1 MKSVFLTVTGA
12 VGSFIAAALG
22 GWDAA
27 VITLIVFM
35 CIDFITGWI
44 VAVVFKKSHKTE
56 SGGYSSA
63 IGVKGLCKKFMV
75 FLLVVVANR
84 LDKQIGASYVR
95 DFVCIAYIF
104 NEGMSIIENAALM
117 GVPIPKPLKKA
128 LDVLHDKVEG
138 GSDEQ

>member
-35 CIDFITGWI
+35 CIDFITGWM

-56 SGGYSSA
+56 TGSYSSA
-63 IGVKGLCKKFMV
+63 IGLKGLCKKVMIL
-75 FLLVVVANR
+75 LLVVVANM
-84 LDKQIGASYVR
+84 LDQQIGASYVR
-95 DFVCIAYIF
+95 DGVCVAF
-104 NEGMSIIENAALM
+104 MLNEAMSIIENAGLM
-117 GVPIPKPLKKA
+117 GVPIPKVIINV
-128 LDVLHDKVEG
+128 LDILHSKQEG
-138 GSDEQ
+138 GTDE